1 MRREMEK
8 VFKYKL
14 DFYYIQ
20 TVIYL
25 LTLIVY
31 ASIRG
36 SFIEDKFT
44 LVFRDPIVYL
54 ILLFSA
60 IAVVTLVLN
69 LIRNRRLIIYSDKI
83 IFQHRFQ
90 RRVIPVEKMEWIS
103 IGRESFVQ
111 TSGRFQIIVIKMKTG
126 PRLYRIRLGRYEKA
140 RELVAE
146 IENITKDVPRRKL
159 IRFSLPKRITNNE
172 F

>member
-1 MRREMEK
+1 MEK

-159 IRFSLPKRITNNE
+159 RRFSLPKRITNNE